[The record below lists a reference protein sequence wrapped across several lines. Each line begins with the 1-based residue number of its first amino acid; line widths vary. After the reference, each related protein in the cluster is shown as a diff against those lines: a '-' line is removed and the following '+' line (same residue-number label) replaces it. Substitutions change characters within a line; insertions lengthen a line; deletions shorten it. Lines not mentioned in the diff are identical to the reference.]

1 MAGRPDQNLLVTV
14 EDGVCRLVLNRPE
27 RHNAF
32 DDALIAALD
41 EILVEIEGRVDIR
54 AVVLTA
60 SGDSFC
66 AGADLGWMKRAAG
79 YTGQENRED
88 AGRLADMLARLAGL
102 SRPTLALVQG
112 NAFGGG
118 LGLIAACDI
127 AIAARDARFALSEVR
142 LGLIPSVISPY
153 VLRAIGRR
161 AAQRYFLTAERFDAE
176 EARRLG
182 LVHEAV
188 PAGELAAAGDRIV
201 DALKLGGPVAIA
213 EAKRL
218 IADVAGRPIDRRIID
233 ETARRIAEVRGGAEG
248 REGVAAFLER
258 RKPVWR
264 SE

>member
-1 MAGRPDQNLLVTV
+1 MAAEPEPNLRVTV

-32 DDALIAALD
+32 DDALIAALA
-41 EILVEIEGRVDIR
+41 ENLAQVEARADVRV
-54 AVVLTA
+54 VVLAAT
-60 SGDSFC
+60 GETFC
-66 AGADLGWMKRAAG
+66 AGADLGWMRRAAG
-79 YTGQENRED
+79 YSAAENRED
-88 AGRLADMLARLAGL
+88 AGRLADMLATLAGL

-127 AIAARDARFALSEVR
+127 AIAARDACFALTEVR
-142 LGLIPSVISPY
+142 LGLIPAVISPY
-153 VLRAIGRR
+153 VVAAIGRR

-176 EARRLG
+176 AAQRLG

-188 PAGELAAAGDRIV
+188 PAPDLAAAGDRIV
-201 DALKLGGPVAIA
+201 DALKLGGPQAIA
-213 EAKRL
+213 AAKRL
-218 IADVAGRPIDRRIID
+218 IADVAGRPPDREILD
-233 ETARRIAEVRGGAEG
+233 ETARRIAELRGSEEG

-258 RKPVWR
+258 RKPAWR